1 MAQFN
6 IENVVEK
13 VKADKRYAD
22 NTQVLDDAVV
32 NGIIAYYI
40 ACDIDMDY
48 YIYINSDDVF
58 EDIERVKLAIA
69 ETA

>member
-6 IENVVEK
+6 IENVVAK
-13 VKADKRYAD
+13 VKADKRYVD
-22 NTQVLDDAVV
+22 NTQTLDEAVV

-48 YIYINSDDVF
+48 YMYINCDDVF
-58 EDIERVKLAIA
+58 EDIERVKQAIV
-69 ETA
+69 ETV